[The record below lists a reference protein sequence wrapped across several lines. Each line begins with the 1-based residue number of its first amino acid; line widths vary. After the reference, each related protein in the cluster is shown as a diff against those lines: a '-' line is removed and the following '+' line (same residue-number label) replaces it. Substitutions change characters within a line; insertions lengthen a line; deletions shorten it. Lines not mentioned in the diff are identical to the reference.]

1 MLADGCESAVRSI
14 SEPDAIKVENMV
26 NNIFN
31 SRLKEGQ
38 LDDSPITFTDVS
50 KMKEAF
56 LSILISQHHRRIKYP
71 KQEDA
76 EKGLSTDK
84 DN

>member
-1 MLADGCESAVRSI
+1 MI
-14 SEPDAIKVENMV
+14 

-31 SRLKEGQ
+31 SRLKDAQ
-38 LDDSPITFTDVS
+38 LDEAPITFSDLS
-50 KMKEAF
+50 KMKESF

-71 KQEDA
+71 KQEDV
-76 EKGLSTDK
+76 EQGISTGQ